1 MAEKYISVENL
12 EKMADLLLQNDKEV
26 KTLLE
31 ENIQT
36 SITITDAQHTAM
48 MNVIFGEGNWSNE

>member
-36 SITITDAQHTAM
+36 SITITDEQHTTM
-48 MNVIFGEGNWSNE
+48 MNTIFGEGKWS

>member
-12 EKMADLLLQNDKEV
+12 EKMSDLLLQNDKEV

-48 MNVIFGEGNWSNE
+48 MNTIFGEGNWQ